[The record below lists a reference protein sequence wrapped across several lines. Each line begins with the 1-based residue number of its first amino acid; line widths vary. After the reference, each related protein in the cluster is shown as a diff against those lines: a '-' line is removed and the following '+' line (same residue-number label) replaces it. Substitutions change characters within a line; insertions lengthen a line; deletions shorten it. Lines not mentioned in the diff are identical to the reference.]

1 MAEDENKSR
10 EVVLKAFAFLNSN
23 DARIKYASIHLMGNV
38 THELVCQIISLN
50 EIINTDDDVLI
61 NDIKELQRLSF
72 SLFHISFYGNLIL
85 NINNIKTR
93 SNEVVDVALERMRV
107 SYFFFGSTVEI
118 GAA

>member
-38 THELVCQIISLN
+38 THELVCPIISLN
-50 EIINTDDDVLI
+50 EIINTDGDALI

-85 NINNIKTR
+85 NIKTR

-107 SYFFFGSTVEI
+107 SYSFFGSMVEI